1 MTEEVKKSIHDLE
14 CISKRTME
22 RIQPHL
28 MSNSVLPLEEVSMMI
43 DIVKDSAKI
52 MKYAVDMKSHFE
64 MHPDK
69 RI

>member
-1 MTEEVKKSIHDLE
+1 MTEEVKKAIHELE
-14 CISKRTME
+14 CIAKRTME

-28 MSNSVLPLEEVSMMI
+28 MSNSVMPVEEVSIMV

-52 MKYAVDMKSHFE
+52 MKYAVEMKKHFE